1 MKHYCPYNTGL
12 PAFITHYVQGHT
24 YYEKGC
30 GDNKLDILF
39 KGLIQDV
46 YSVCSTSNRNILESS
61 VQMADSIVW
70 NVMMCMYVPAR
81 ILCLNIPAN
90 TCMHALFYFS
100 VLY

>member
-1 MKHYCPYNTGL
+1 MKHYCSYNTGL

-39 KGLIQDV
+39 KGLTLHV
-46 YSVCSTSNRNILESS
+46 YSVHSTGNRNILESS
-61 VQMADSIVW
+61 VYMAESIVW
-70 NVMMCMYVPAR
+70 SVMMCRYMSAQ
-81 ILCLNIPAN
+81 ILCLNISAN

>member
-39 KGLIQDV
+39 KGLIQH
-46 YSVCSTSNRNILESS
+46 VCC
-61 VQMADSIVW
+61 VQHRQQEYAGE
-70 NVMMCMYVPAR
+70 
-81 ILCLNIPAN
+81 LCLDGRF
-90 TCMHALFYFS
+90 CGM
-100 VLY
+100 